1 MILCNMRLGQKILLV
16 VFHVIVLVLC
26 ILITMNNIQLRWR
39 LGYIIF
45 WMVVSSGISLYF
57 IHFSKYMLNVMT
69 KLYAFWWMLYSVI
82 GILITYLT
90 FDSVYCETDR
100 YIMKKPAEIIGFD
113 TAILYEKKGLQEIEK
128 QRYKFVYPKSIL
140 PLDSIGVIVIYGDYY
155 DGETL
160 AADVAILPLDD
171 TFDEAK
177 ASKYAKKHN
186 IRLEP

>member
-1 MILCNMRLGQKILLV
+1 
-16 VFHVIVLVLC
+16 
-26 ILITMNNIQLRWR
+26 
-39 LGYIIF
+39 
-45 WMVVSSGISLYF
+45 
-57 IHFSKYMLNVMT
+57 
-69 KLYAFWWMLYSVI
+69 
-82 GILITYLT
+82 
-90 FDSVYCETDR
+90 
-100 YIMKKPAEIIGFD
+100 MKKPAEIIGFN

-140 PLDSIGVIVIYGDYY
+140 PLDSIGAIVIYGDYY

-171 TFDEAK
+171 TFDEAQ